1 MTGAV
6 LAEELL
12 APRPVERLVV
22 PPMHRPRY
30 WRLGHAAGRL
40 ADAAR
45 GLAVNGEP
53 DAAAIVSDAET
64 KLRGLMAALRV
75 PESTVKLAP
84 HPAPTEETTA

>member
-1 MTGAV
+1 VTGRV

-12 APRPVERLVV
+12 APRPAERLVV
-22 PPMHRPRY
+22 PPAHRPRY
-30 WRLGHAAGRL
+30 WRLGSAAHRL

-45 GLAVNGEP
+45 GLAANGEP

-64 KLRGLMAALRV
+64 KLRGLMAAMRV

-84 HPAPTEETTA
+84 HPASTEERTA